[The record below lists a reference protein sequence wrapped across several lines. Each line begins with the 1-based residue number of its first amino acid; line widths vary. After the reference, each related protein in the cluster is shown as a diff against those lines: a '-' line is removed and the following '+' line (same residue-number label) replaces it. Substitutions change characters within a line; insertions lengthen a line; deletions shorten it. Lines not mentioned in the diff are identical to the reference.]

1 MLKVKTKPEAI
12 FGLLWRMFLPVNFRS
27 FNALEDY
34 GEDYDDDE
42 VDDAGIRIWIWLTI
56 IMMDEDSIIHK
67 HKYEDDIGECL

>member
-34 GEDYDDDE
+34 GEDYDIDE
-42 VDDAGIRIWIWLTI
+42 VDDA
-56 IMMDEDSIIHK
+56 E
-67 HKYEDDIGECL
+67 YQN

>member
-1 MLKVKTKPEAI
+1 MVKNMLKVKTKPEAI

-42 VDDAGIRIWIWLTI
+42 VDDAEDQNLDLT
-56 IMMDEDSIIHK
+56 DNHYDGWGQ
-67 HKYEDDIGECL
+67 YNL